1 MVWLIKQFIKINFK
15 GETVMKILQFVK
27 QGELRLGVKTN
38 FGILDVKDAAE
49 RFEVSAPASLQD
61 LILKEDKGLA
71 IINNLVSRAYEDGVK
86 GLFFQEEGLK
96 YAPAVTNPEKI
107 ICVGLNYVDHA
118 KESKMDVPTS
128 PILFS
133 KFNNTLAAHQDYV
146 AIPQGTE
153 QMDYEAELVVVIG
166 KTAKNVSEEEA
177 LSYVYGYSV
186 GNDISSRDL
195 QFRTG
200 QWLLG
205 KSPDGFAPVG
215 PYIVTSNEIDPNN
228 LTVECRVNG
237 EVRQKANTKD
247 MIFNC
252 ATLISY
258 ISKYMTLQPGDLI
271 FTGTPDGV
279 ILGYPKEEQVW
290 LKSGDEMV
298 ISIESLGDLKN
309 TLQ

>member
-1 MVWLIKQFIKINFK
+1 
-15 GETVMKILQFVK
+15 MKLLQFFN
-27 QGELRLGVKTN
+27 QGELRLGVKTDL
-38 FGILDVKDAAE
+38 GILDVQKAAQK
-49 RFEVSAPASLQD
+49 FEISAPASVQE
-61 LILKEDKGLA
+61 LILQENKGLEVV
-71 IINNLVSRAYEDGVK
+71 NSLVSRASEN
-86 GLFFQEEGLK
+86 GLKELFVQEEGIT
-96 YAPAVTNPEKI
+96 YAPAVSNPEKI
-107 ICVGLNYVDHA
+107 ICVGLNYINHA
-118 KESKMDVPTS
+118 KESKMEVPTT

-133 KFNNTLAAHQDYV
+133 KFNNALAAHQDTV
-146 AIPQGTE
+146 AIPEGSE
-153 QMDYEAELVVVIG
+153 QMDYEAELVLVIG

-177 LSYVYGYSV
+177 LSYVFGYSV

-215 PYIVTSNEIDPNN
+215 PYVVTSDEVDPNN

-237 EVRQKANTKD
+237 ELRQSANTKD

-252 ATLISY
+252 ATIVSY
-258 ISKYMTLQPGDLI
+258 TSKYMTLKPGDI
-271 FTGTPDGV
+271 IYTGTPDGV
-279 ILGYPKEEQVW
+279 ILGYSKEEQVW

-298 ISIESLGDLKN
+298 ISIESLGELKN